1 MSFVTNVGAEIEGLF
16 SVWNKALE
24 SGDPDK
30 VVRLYATNAI
40 LLPTLSN
47 RPRTSHAEIRDYF
60 AKTFMPRGPSGT
72 IVKAYVRVFADVA
85 ICSGIFAFTF
95 RDRSAAQVRKS
106 FVYRWNG
113 EEWLIIEHHSS
124 LMPEQ
129 TMPED
134 VHSRRGA

>member
-1 MSFVTNVGAEIEGLF
+1 MSLVTTTVAEIEGLF
-16 SVWNKALE
+16 SEWNKALA

-47 RPRTSHAEIRDYF
+47 KPRTNHTEIRDYF
-60 AKTFMPRGPSGT
+60 AETFMPRGPSGKIAT
-72 IVKAYVRVFADVA
+72 ANVRVFADIA
-85 ICSGIFAFTF
+85 ICSGVFVFTF
-95 RDRSAAQVRKS
+95 NDKSAAQVRKS

-113 EEWLIIEHHSS
+113 EEWLIVEHHSS

-129 TMPED
+129 P
-134 VHSRRGA
+134 VS

>member
-1 MSFVTNVGAEIEGLF
+1 MSSMKNPVAEIEGLF
-16 SVWNKALE
+16 SEWNKALV

-47 RPRTSHAEIRDYF
+47 APRTNHAEIRDYF
-60 AKTFMPRGPSGT
+60 AKTFMPRGPSGK
-72 IVKAYVRVFADVA
+72 IVKAHVRVFADVA
-85 ICSGIFAFTF
+85 ICSGVFAFTF
-95 RDRSAAQVRKS
+95 KDQSAAQVRKS

-129 TMPED
+129 P
-134 VHSRRGA
+134 VA

>member
-1 MSFVTNVGAEIEGLF
+1 MALAKSPVAEIEGLF
-16 SVWNKALE
+16 SEWNKALL
-24 SGDPDK
+24 SGDPDQ

-47 RPRTSHAEIRDYF
+47 KPRTNHAEIRDYF

-72 IVKAYVRVFADVA
+72 IVKAYARVFADIA
-85 ICSGIFAFTF
+85 TCSGIFAFTF
-95 RDRSAAQVRKS
+95 SDESAAQARKS

-113 EEWLIIEHHSS
+113 EEWLILEHHSS

-129 TMPED
+129 P
-134 VHSRRGA
+134 VA

>member
-1 MSFVTNVGAEIEGLF
+1 MSVSQNTVAEIEGLF
-16 SVWNKALE
+16 SEWNKALV

-40 LLPTLSN
+40 LSPTLSN
-47 RPRTSHAEIRDYF
+47 TPRTSHAEIRDYF

-72 IVKAYVRVFADVA
+72 IVKAYVRVFADIA
-85 ICSGIFAFTF
+85 ICSGVFVFTF
-95 RDRSAAQVRKS
+95 NDKSAAQVRKS

-113 EEWLIIEHHSS
+113 EEWLIVEHHSS

-129 TMPED
+129 P
-134 VHSRRGA
+134 VA